1 MKTILNEAG
10 PFNRIARETI
20 TNPHLSLKAK
30 GLLTLILGFPEEWDF
45 SIAGLMPFL
54 REGRES
60 IMSALRELAENG
72 HITKTVRRS
81 EDGRFCKYDYAFYDL
96 PQTALPISAEP
107 VPGSPRVEEPT
118 RAATEE
124 LSINKS
130 RSNPNIKERIKA
142 LMAYEPFLHAWEK
155 LKATPKWQRK
165 TPGELQVALETLAD
179 YSPGEATALAKAA
192 LKNKWALAVYDSSSK
207 KILEAYH
214 KKHPALHITINPPKP
229 PEPQLSLEEV
239 EIKNRDSILSMAQKF
254 YQEMR
259 EKKAIQA
266 VALLPIAN
274 VFDFL
279 LSSGAIQPDPERLEA
294 IGKLPTEK
302 ERYAAKRKLLE
313 ETFAGM
319 ISRGDGLT
327 IPSNEG

>member
-54 REGRES
+54 QEGRES

-81 EDGRFCKYDYAFYDL
+81 EDGRFCKYDYTFYDL

-107 VPGSPRVEEPT
+107 VPGSPHVEEPT
-118 RAATEE
+118 RDTTEG

-130 RSNPNIKERIKA
+130 SPNQIKKEKIKNLLA
-142 LMAYEPFLHAWEK
+142 CNSFLTVWEK
-155 LKATPKWQRK
+155 LTATLKWQKK
-165 TPGELQVALETLAD
+165 TPEELQAALETLAD
-179 YSPGEATALAKAA
+179 YTPGEATALAEAA
-192 LKNKWALAVYDSSSK
+192 LKNKWSMPVYESSSK
-207 KILEAYH
+207 KILENYRQR
-214 KKHPALHITINPPKP
+214 HPVIPITINPPTHK
-229 PEPQLSLEEV
+229 EPQLSPEELER
-239 EIKNRDSILSMAQKF
+239 KNKTALASMAGKHF
-254 YQEMR
+254 DEM
-259 EKKAIQA
+259 KKEGHS
-266 VALLPIAN
+266 LSGFDLPIAR

-279 LSSGAIQPDPERLEA
+279 LSSGAIKPNPEKMGT

-302 ERYAAKRKLLE
+302 ARYFAKRKLLE
-313 ETFAGM
+313 ETFTEM
-319 ISRGDGLT
+319 ISHGEELA

>member
-1 MKTILNEAG
+1 MKTTFNEAG

-45 SIAGLMPFL
+45 SIAGLRPFL
-54 REGRES
+54 QEGRES
-60 IMSALRELAENG
+60 ILSALRELEENG
-72 HITKTVRRS
+72 HVTKTVRRAD
-81 EDGRFCKYDYAFYDL
+81 DGRFCKYDYAFYDL
-96 PQTALPISAEP
+96 PLMALPISANP
-107 VPGSPRVEEPT
+107 LPACPQMAGPARN
-118 RAATEE
+118 ATEQ
-124 LSINKS
+124 LSSNKTKPH
-130 RSNPNIKERIKA
+130 SNKKERIKVM
-142 LMAYEPFLHAWEK
+142 MAHEPFLNVWEK
-155 LKATPKWQRK
+155 LMATPKWQKK
-165 TPGELQVALETLAD
+165 TPEELQTALESLAD
-179 YSPGEATALAKAA
+179 YSPGEAVALAEAA

-239 EIKNRDSILSMAQKF
+239 EIKNRDSILSMSQKF

-279 LSSGAIQPDPERLEA
+279 LSSGAIRPNPERLES
-294 IGKLPTEK
+294 IGKLPTGK
-302 ERYAAKRKLLE
+302 ERYAAKKKLLE
-313 ETFAGM
+313 ETFANM
-319 ISRGDGLT
+319 IERGEELT
-327 IPSNEG
+327 IPTE